1 MAFYPHILNPT
12 QNEILPRLSFTKLEF
27 YLGGGTALALQL
39 GHRTSVD
46 FDFYAPRKFDNQQM
60 AQTINRLFP
69 GTDITPE
76 QPENTLRLDV
86 IGTEISAFY
95 YPYPLLEPLVDY
107 GSVSLASLTDIA
119 AMKTAAV
126 VQRARQRDFYDIYYL
141 IKELGMEKIITATYQ
156 KFPWYEENN
165 VVVFTSLTY
174 FTDADNDLEA
184 ERVKVFDRNVTWEM
198 VKKRVKEETQKYVDG
213 L

>member
-12 QNEILPRLSFTKLEF
+12 QNEILPRLSFTKSEF

>member
-86 IGTEISAFY
+86 MGTEVSAFY

>member
-1 MAFYPHILNPT
+1 MVFYPHILNPT
-12 QNEILPRLSFTKLEF
+12 QNEILPRLSFTKSEF

-60 AQTINRLFP
+60 SQTINRLFP
-69 GTDITPE
+69 GTDTSSE

-86 IGTEISAFY
+86 MGTEVSVFY
-95 YPYPLLEPLVDY
+95 YPYPLLDPVVDY

-141 IKELGMEKIITATYQ
+141 IKELGMEKIITATYK

-174 FTDADNDLEA
+174 FTDADKDPEA
-184 ERVKVFDRNVTWEM
+184 ERVKVFDTSLDWDH
-198 VKKRVKEETQKYVDG
+198 VKNFIKSSVSH
-213 L
+213 LSF

>member
-1 MAFYPHILNPT
+1 MAFYPHILSST
-12 QNEILPRLSFTKLEF
+12 QNEILPRLSFTKPEF

-69 GTDITPE
+69 GTDTSSE

-86 IGTEISAFY
+86 MGTEVSVFY
-95 YPYPLLEPLVDY
+95 YPYPLLDPVVDY

>member
-1 MAFYPHILNPT
+1 MAFYSHILNPT
-12 QNEILPRLSFTKLEF
+12 QNKILPQLSFTKPQF

-46 FDFYAPRKFDNQQM
+46 FDFYAPNKFDNQQM
-60 AQTINRLFP
+60 TQTIGQLFP
-69 GTDITPE
+69 GTNTSSK

-86 IGTEISAFY
+86 MGTEVSAFY
-95 YPYPLLEPLVDY
+95 YPYSLLNPLVDY
-107 GSVSLASLTDIA
+107 GPIYLASLTDIA

-126 VQRARQRDFYDIYYL
+126 VQRAKQRDFYDIYYL
-141 IKELGMEKIITATYQ
+141 IKELGLEKIIGATYQ

-165 VVVFTSLTY
+165 IIVFTSLTY
-174 FTDADNDLEA
+174 FTDADKDPEA
-184 ERVKVFDRNVTWEM
+184 DRVQVFDTKLTWDK
-198 VKKRVKEETQKYVDG
+198 VKDFITSSVSQVNI

>member
-60 AQTINRLFP
+60 SQTINRLFP
-69 GTDITPE
+69 GTDTSSE

-86 IGTEISAFY
+86 MGTEVSVFY
-95 YPYPLLEPLVDY
+95 YPYPLLDPVVDY

>member
-12 QNEILPRLSFTKLEF
+12 QNEILPRLSFTKPEF

>member
-12 QNEILPRLSFTKLEF
+12 QNEILPRLSFTKPEF

-86 IGTEISAFY
+86 MGTEVSAFY

-141 IKELGMEKIITATYQ
+141 IKELGMEKIITATYK

-174 FTDADNDLEA
+174 FTDADKDPEA
-184 ERVKVFDRNVTWEM
+184 ERVKVFDTSLDWDH
-198 VKKRVKEETQKYVDG
+198 VKNFIKSSVSH
-213 L
+213 LNF

>member
-1 MAFYPHILNPT
+1 MAFYPHILSST
-12 QNEILPRLSFTKLEF
+12 QNEILPRLSFTKPEF

-60 AQTINRLFP
+60 SQTINRLFP
-69 GTDITPE
+69 GTDTSSE

-86 IGTEISAFY
+86 MGTEVSVFY
-95 YPYPLLEPLVDY
+95 YPYPLLDPVVDY

>member
-1 MAFYPHILNPT
+1 MAFYPHILSST
-12 QNEILPRLSFTKLEF
+12 QNEILPRLSFTKPEF

-60 AQTINRLFP
+60 SQTINRLFP
-69 GTDITPE
+69 GTDTSSE

-86 IGTEISAFY
+86 MGTEVSVFY
-95 YPYPLLEPLVDY
+95 YPYPLLDPVVDY

-141 IKELGMEKIITATYQ
+141 IKELGMEKIITATYK

-174 FTDADNDLEA
+174 FTDADKDPEA
-184 ERVKVFDRNVTWEM
+184 ERVKVFDTSLDWDH
-198 VKKRVKEETQKYVDG
+198 VKNFIKSSVSH
-213 L
+213 LNF

>member
-86 IGTEISAFY
+86 MGTEVSAFY

-141 IKELGMEKIITATYQ
+141 IKELGMEKIITATYK

>member
-1 MAFYPHILNPT
+1 MAFYSHILNPT
-12 QNEILPRLSFTKLEF
+12 QNKILPLLKFTKPQF

-46 FDFYAPRKFDNQQM
+46 FDFYAPNKFDNQQM
-60 AQTINRLFP
+60 AQTIGQLFP
-69 GTDITPE
+69 GTDTSSK

-86 IGTEISAFY
+86 MGTEVSAFY
-95 YPYPLLEPLVDY
+95 YPYPLLDQLVDY
-107 GSVSLASLTDIA
+107 GPISLASLTDIA

-141 IKELGMEKIITATYQ
+141 IKELGLEKIISATYQ

-174 FTDADNDLEA
+174 FSDADKDPEA
-184 ERVKVFDRNVTWEM
+184 DRVQVFDTSLTWDK
-198 VKKRVKEETQKYVDG
+198 VKDFIKSSVSHLD

>member
-1 MAFYPHILNPT
+1 MAFYPHILSST
-12 QNEILPRLSFTKLEF
+12 QNEILPRLSFTKPEF

>member
-1 MAFYPHILNPT
+1 MAFYPHILNPI
-12 QNEILPRLSFTKLEF
+12 QAQILPKLSFTKPQF

-46 FDFYAPRKFDNQQM
+46 FDFYAPQKFDNQKLGL
-60 AQTINRLFP
+60 TISQLFP
-69 GTDITPE
+69 NVKTPATHLY
-76 QPENTLRLDV
+76 Q
-86 IGTEISAFY
+86 
-95 YPYPLLEPLVDY
+95 YPLLDQLVDY
-107 GSVSLASLTDIA
+107 GPVLLAGLRDIA

-141 IKELGMEKIITATYQ
+141 IKKLGVETFINATYQ

-174 FTDADNDLEA
+174 FTEADVVIKSSVISYSN
-184 ERVKVFDRNVTWEM
+184 
-198 VKKRVKEETQKYVDG
+198 
-213 L
+213 

>member
-1 MAFYPHILNPT
+1 MAFYPHILNPI
-12 QNEILPRLSFTKLEF
+12 QAQILPKLSFTKPQF

-46 FDFYAPRKFDNQQM
+46 FDFYAPQKFDNQKLGL
-60 AQTINRLFP
+60 TISQLFP
-69 GTDITPE
+69 NVKTPATHLY
-76 QPENTLRLDV
+76 Q
-86 IGTEISAFY
+86 
-95 YPYPLLEPLVDY
+95 YPLLDQLVDY
-107 GSVSLASLTDIA
+107 GPVLLAGLRDIA

-141 IKELGMEKIITATYQ
+141 IKKLGVETFINATYQ

-174 FTDADNDLEA
+174 FTEADVDPEA
-184 ERVKVFDRNVTWEM
+184 NRVQLFDSSLTWSKVKDFIKSSVISYSN
-198 VKKRVKEETQKYVDG
+198 
-213 L
+213 